1 MAPSPRLTHLPPLW
15 WGVLCSLPVL
25 GGLAGRFVRGTPGFE
40 DFDAVTC
47 AGLTLLK
54 GGNPYD
60 LTPACAGL
68 KSATFVYAPPVVE
81 GVAFVIAHLGADG
94 YRLLFGGLWLLA
106 LCGLSAYA
114 VKFALPEV
122 DIRLKLPLLALFT
135 GGCIAC
141 GNIAILLHG
150 VVLLGALSL
159 PRRVWPFVLTV
170 TVVSLIKPVLLTY
183 LIVLAY
189 MHRPLR
195 WRLGSTAA
203 GVVAG
208 LSLSLWVLHSP
219 SPLTPLW
226 KDTLSQVVLS
236 DQTGISY
243 FGWLHSWGIDST
255 SPVALSLLPVVMGT
269 LALSGLALAEL
280 GQLSRNER
288 LVLGM
293 GLAQLLNPRLMDYD
307 LLLVVPFGALLA
319 HLVARKG
326 GRWASVSA
334 WGLIGLT
341 GSILVLNEIEQ
352 RAILPVPLTLHLITL
367 TNVALAVTLAFQ
379 QRAQVVRAVAGLLPQ
394 RGKRLPPLPAAE

>member
-1 MAPSPRLTHLPPLW
+1 MAASPRLTHLPPLW
-15 WGVLCSLPVL
+15 WGVLCSLPVM

-81 GVAFVIAHLGADG
+81 GVAFVIGHLGADG

-150 VVLLGALSL
+150 VVLLGALTL
-159 PRRVWPFVLTV
+159 PQRVWPFVLTV

-189 MHRPLR
+189 MDRPLR
-195 WRLGSTAA
+195 WRASWIALGTL
-203 GVVAG
+203 AG

-255 SPVALSLLPVVMGT
+255 SPVALSLLPVAMGT
-269 LALSGLALAEL
+269 LALSGLAIAEL
-280 GQLSRNER
+280 GQLRRNER
-288 LVLGM
+288 LVLGL

-319 HLVARKG
+319 HLVARQ
-326 GRWASVSA
+326 GRRWPALSA
-334 WGLIGLT
+334 WGLIGPS

-352 RAILPVPLTLHLITL
+352 RAILPVPLSLHLISL
-367 TNVALAVTLAFQ
+367 TTVALAGTLVFQ
-379 QRAQVVRAVAGLLPQ
+379 QRAQVVRAVAGLLP
-394 RGKRLPPLPAAE
+394 PLPAAE

>member
-1 MAPSPRLTHLPPLW
+1 MDPSARLTHLPPLW
-15 WGVLCSLPVL
+15 WGVLCSLPVMS
-25 GGLAGRFVRGTPGFE
+25 GLIGRFIRQTPGFE

-68 KSATFVYAPPVVE
+68 NSAVFVYAPPVVE
-81 GVAFVIAHLGADG
+81 GVAFVIGHLGADG

-141 GNIAILLHG
+141 GNIALLLHG

-159 PRRVWPFVLTV
+159 PRRAWPFVLAV
-170 TVVSLIKPVLLTY
+170 TLVSLIKPVLLTY

-189 MHRPLR
+189 MDRPLR
-195 WRLGSTAA
+195 WCLGWTAA

-236 DQTGISY
+236 EQTGISY
-243 FGWLHSWGIDST
+243 FGWLHGWGIDST
-255 SPVALSLLPVVMGT
+255 SPVALTLLPVVMGT
-269 LALSGLALAEL
+269 LALSGLAIAEL
-280 GQLSRNER
+280 GQLSRKER
-288 LVLGM
+288 LVLEIG
-293 GLAQLLNPRLMDYD
+293 R
-307 LLLVVPFGALLA
+307 A
-319 HLVARKG
+319 HV
-326 GRWASVSA
+326 
-334 WGLIGLT
+334 
-341 GSILVLNEIEQ
+341 
-352 RAILPVPLTLHLITL
+352 
-367 TNVALAVTLAFQ
+367 
-379 QRAQVVRAVAGLLPQ
+379 
-394 RGKRLPPLPAAE
+394 